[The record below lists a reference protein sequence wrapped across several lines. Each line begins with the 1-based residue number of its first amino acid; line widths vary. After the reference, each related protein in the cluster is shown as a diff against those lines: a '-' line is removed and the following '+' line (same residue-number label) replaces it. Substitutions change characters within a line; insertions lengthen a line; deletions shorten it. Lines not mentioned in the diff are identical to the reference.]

1 MEQKAYIVKQYWADS
16 IEYHD
21 SYGEEIKAVFLDRDR
36 AQKYCDNINA
46 LSCDDLRLD
55 DVYKKW
61 DDDAWKYYYNKEEEC
76 LEWET
81 NENIEHCSDIEK
93 KAYADWVTKVLNVK
107 SDIVIIKYMNYF
119 EACNGGYYYGDARI
133 EEADLL

>member
-16 IEYHD
+16 IEYPD

-61 DDDAWKYYYNKEEEC
+61 YDYAWKHYYNKEEEC